1 MITWEIS
8 KEDAQV
14 ISKIVDRAKNMGV
27 KRDREALSMDIQAAH
42 EKCPLRLKELLQAEN
57 FDFLHDVI
65 GIVNHLDR
73 VCKPGIKGKE
83 GLSMKKALLVPW
95 VNKSKGT
102 QGYTW
107 ENTRE
112 QSISKDYPTKEEAL
126 KNKPSGYDH
135 RDDGWGK
142 II

>member
-1 MITWEIS
+1 
-8 KEDAQV
+8 
-14 ISKIVDRAKNMGV
+14 
-27 KRDREALSMDIQAAH
+27 
-42 EKCPLRLKELLQAEN
+42 
-57 FDFLHDVI
+57 
-65 GIVNHLDR
+65 
-73 VCKPGIKGKE
+73 
-83 GLSMKKALLVPW
+83 MKKALLVPW

-135 RDDGWGK
+135 RDDGWHK